1 MYYTD
6 IQGRVIEGTSIDIVA
21 RTKALQVIHKAYAV
35 TGGIATATAA
45 LIPGTIVNDVVSEE
59 AKRTKTVTLG
69 HPSGTFTFTIDID
82 TESLYVTK
90 AGVARTARPIMDG
103 IAYVKVGKY

>member
-1 MYYTD
+1 
-6 IQGRVIEGTSIDIVA
+6 
-21 RTKALQVIHKAYAV
+21 
-35 TGGIATATAA
+35 
-45 LIPGTIVNDVVSEE
+45 
-59 AKRTKTVTLG
+59 LG
-69 HPSGTFTFTIDID
+69 HPSGTFTFNIDID